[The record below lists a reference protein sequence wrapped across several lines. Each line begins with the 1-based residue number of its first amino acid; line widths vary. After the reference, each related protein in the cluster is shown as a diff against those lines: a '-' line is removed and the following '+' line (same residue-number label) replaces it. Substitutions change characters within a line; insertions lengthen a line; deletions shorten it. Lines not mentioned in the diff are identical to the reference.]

1 MFSHHSIAEGQRTLM
16 SYPQVQA
23 IRNHLAAQFNLPLE
37 QIDSLMPSF
46 IATLGKHMHGL
57 EQALAEEDAQR
68 IGKAGHTIKGAFLNL
83 GMGEC
88 AKVAMDIE
96 EKGRNNGPI
105 HELRSLI
112 EKLRKQLSSLL
123 E

>member
-1 MFSHHSIAEGQRTLM
+1 MFLHHSIAEGQNTLM

-23 IRNHLAAQFNLPLE
+23 IRDHLAAQFNLPLE

-46 IATLGKHMHGL
+46 IATLGKHMHDL
-57 EQALAEEDAQR
+57 EQALAEKDTQR

-83 GMGEC
+83 GMSEC
-88 AKVAMDIE
+88 AKIAMNIE
-96 EKGRNNGPI
+96 ERGRNGGAI
-105 HELRSLI
+105 DELRTMI
-112 EKLRKQLSSLL
+112 EKLREQLAHLR